1 MLFRNAFKV
10 LKRPFTFRE
19 VNPDCKYLKF
29 YREVINFFIRSI
41 SDRNQ
46 PNDLLCKKATKY

>member
-19 VNPDCKYLKF
+19 VNPDCKYLKC